1 MAQQAEQLDV
11 EEVPVGG
18 IGDFIMSDED
28 FSTLER
34 QNARQ
39 EFGDQGLANFEDIA
53 NKMAAYGRFGDDK
66 VVHVET
72 GELVVPRRL
81 IEQSPE
87 LKESIF
93 QHLREAGIEDP
104 ERYVVGNSE
113 NSFNPETGLR
123 EFGFFSKLWKGIK
136 KAVKKVGKVLKKFAP
151 IILAIAMPY
160 MLPAMG
166 FAGVGAAYATAL
178 GSGVGTLIQGGNIGD
193 ALKSAAI
200 AGVSA
205 AVVKGVGSKMQG
217 DTFGEGFTGAFEAPV
232 VNAAPISESVGTMN
246 TGAAGIVTDAT
257 ASGSINAATSGAGLS
272 LDLGSTTL
280 VDGSI
285 GFPTVANPAAATL
298 SSAANAGSLDLG
310 ATTLVDG
317 SIGFPTVDNP
327 AATLNQSFNPE
338 SVDIK
343 SAIGDKYQ
351 GFNPESVDIQ
361 AAIGNKYV
369 DPAVAAGGVD
379 TATSAGTIADA
390 TRGSANTFLG
400 NLGEAG
406 GDLFRGE
413 FGGFGTNLKE
423 AFMPNFQVNSAIK
436 AYNKTGGTTAWG
448 DLSDLAKEPFLREAA
463 AAGTSMLSKIG
474 GYAPLALGA
483 ASAGGFF
490 DVPEQEE
497 VGILGRDEFGNL
509 VTGADLLAQDPYKYS
524 LFAGTD
530 PRGYLGGTTTG
541 SNYNPYYTE
550 VPADDPVYGADGGGV
565 FPRRIG
571 GIMPSEGIANED
583 SVKAML
589 MPGEFVMTTD
599 AVKGFGN
606 GNAEQGIKNMYTVMR
621 NLERRGGAMG

>member
-1 MAQQAEQLDV
+1 MTQQAEQLDV
-11 EEVPVGG
+11 EQVPLGG

-39 EFGDQGLANFEDIA
+39 EFGDQGLANFENIA

-123 EFGFFSKLWKGIK
+123 EFGFFSKVWKGIK

-151 IILAIAMPY
+151 VILAVAMPY

-166 FAGVGAAYATAL
+166 ITGVGAAYATAL

-205 AVVKGVGSKMQG
+205 GVFKGAQSKMG
-217 DTFGEGFTGAFEAPV
+217 GGTFGEGFTGAFKAPV
-232 VNAAPISESVGTMN
+232 PTPVSDLAQTTAPIDAVN
-246 TGAAGIVTDAT
+246 TAT
-257 ASGSINAATSGAGLS
+257 TSGSIDAATSGAGLNFDPTAKNFATGLNPAANAAS
-272 LDLGSTTL
+272 LDLGSTAL
-280 VDGSI
+280 ANG
-285 GFPTVANPAAATL
+285 GFGIPTAANPAL
-298 SSAANAGSLDLG
+298 NAGSALSQGVNTGSLD
-310 ATTLVDG
+310 V
-317 SIGFPTVDNP
+317 
-327 AATLNQSFNPE
+327 
-338 SVDIK
+338 
-343 SAIGDKYQ
+343 
-351 GFNPESVDIQ
+351 Q
-361 AAIGNKYV
+361 AAMGNAYATPLPTDAVIQDAMGTSYV
-369 DPAVAAGGVD
+369 KPEVAAGGVD
-379 TATSAGTIADA
+379 AATSAGTIADA

-406 GDLFRGE
+406 GDLLKGE

-423 AFMPNFQVNSAIK
+423 AFLPNFQVNAAIK
-436 AYNKTGGTTAWG
+436 ASGGPETWSG
-448 DLSDLAKEPFLREAA
+448 LSDAAKQPFLQEAA
-463 AAGTSMLSKIG
+463 AAGTSMLTKVA

-490 DVPEQEE
+490 EVPEQEQ
-497 VGILGRDEFGNL
+497 VGIVERDQFGNMI
-509 VTGADLLAQDPYKYS
+509 TGSDLLEQDPYKYS

-550 VPADDPVYGADGGGV
+550 VPAEEDPLYGANGGGV

-599 AVKGFGN
+599 AVKGLGN

-621 NLERRGGAMG
+621 DLERRGGAMA

>member
-1 MAQQAEQLDV
+1 MTQQAEQLDV
-11 EEVPVGG
+11 EQVPVGG

-39 EFGDQGLANFEDIA
+39 EFGDQGLANFENIA

-123 EFGFFSKLWKGIK
+123 EFGFFSKVWKGIK

-151 IILAIAMPY
+151 VILAVAMPY
-160 MLPAMG
+160 MLPAIG
-166 FAGVGAAYATAL
+166 ITGVGAAYATAL

-205 AVVKGVGSKMQG
+205 GAFKGAQSKISG
-217 DTFGEGFTGAFEAPV
+217 GTFGEGFTGAFKAPV
-232 VNAAPISESVGTMN
+232 PAPVSDLSQTTAQIDAV
-246 TGAAGIVTDAT
+246 ADAT
-257 ASGSINAATSGAGLS
+257 ASGGIDAATSGAGLS
-272 LDLGSTTL
+272 LD
-280 VDGSI
+280 
-285 GFPTVANPAAATL
+285 
-298 SSAANAGSLDLG
+298 SAANAGSLDLG
-310 ATTLVDG
+310 GTTLADG
-317 SIGFPTVDNP
+317 SIGIPTAANP
-327 AATLNQSFNPE
+327 AAAPVGSNLT
-338 SVDIK
+338 
-343 SAIGDKYQ
+343 Q
-351 GFNPESVDIQ
+351 GVNTGSLDVQ
-361 AAIGNKYV
+361 AAMGNAYATPLPTDSIIQDAMGDAYV
-369 DPAVAAGGVD
+369 KPEVAAGGVD
-379 TATSAGTIADA
+379 AATSTGTIADA

-406 GDLFRGE
+406 KDLLSGE

-423 AFMPNFQVNSAIK
+423 AFMPNFQVNAAIK
-436 AYNKTGGTTAWG
+436 ASGGPETWST
-448 DLSDLAKEPFLREAA
+448 LSDAAKQPFLQEAA
-463 AAGTSMLSKIG
+463 AAGTSMLTKVA

-490 DVPEQEE
+490 EVPEQEQ
-497 VGILGRDEFGNL
+497 VGIVERDQFGNMI
-509 VTGADLLAQDPYKYS
+509 TGSDLLEQDPYKYS

-550 VPADDPVYGADGGGV
+550 VPADEDPLYGADGGGV

-571 GIMPSEGIANED
+571 GIMPDEGIANED

-599 AVKGFGN
+599 AVKGLGN
-606 GNAEQGIKNMYTVMR
+606 GSAEQGIKNMYTVMR
-621 NLERRGGAMG
+621 DLERRGGAMA

>member
-1 MAQQAEQLDV
+1 MTQQAEQLDV
-11 EEVPVGG
+11 EQVPLGG

-39 EFGDQGLANFEDIA
+39 EFGDQGLANFENIA

-123 EFGFFSKLWKGIK
+123 EFGFFSKVWKGIK
-136 KAVKKVGKVLKKFAP
+136 KAVKKVGKVLKKVAP
-151 IILAIAMPY
+151 IVLGIVLTPIVGPVAAGAI
-160 MLPAMG
+160 
-166 FAGVGAAYATAL
+166 
-178 GSGVGTLIQGGNIGD
+178 SGGISSLINGGNLGD
-193 ALKSAAI
+193 ALKAAAI
-200 AGVSA
+200 GGAFGAVSSGVS
-205 AVVKGVGSKMQG
+205 SKMSG
-217 DTFGEGFTGAFEAPV
+217 GTFGEGVRAGFKVPTTSYVSAGTGP
-232 VNAAPISESVGTMN
+232 APISDSIGTMN
-246 TGAAGIVTDAT
+246 TDAASLVGDA
-257 ASGSINAATSGAGLS
+257 AAVGGVDAATSAGLSFDPAAKNFATGLNPAANAAS
-272 LDLGSTTL
+272 LDLGSTAL
-280 VDGSI
+280 ANG
-285 GFPTVANPAAATL
+285 GFGIPTAANPAL
-298 SSAANAGSLDLG
+298 NAGSSLFKDFNTGSLD
-310 ATTLVDG
+310 V
-317 SIGFPTVDNP
+317 
-327 AATLNQSFNPE
+327 
-338 SVDIK
+338 
-343 SAIGDKYQ
+343 
-351 GFNPESVDIQ
+351 Q
-361 AAIGNKYV
+361 AAMGNAYAAPLPTDSMVQNAMGDAYV
-369 DPAVAAGGVD
+369 KPEVAAGGVD
-379 TATSAGTIADA
+379 AATSAGTIADA
-390 TRGSANTFLG
+390 TRGSASTFLG

-406 GDLFRGE
+406 KDLLSGE

-423 AFMPNFQVNSAIK
+423 AFLPNFQVNAAIK
-436 AYNKTGGTTAWG
+436 ASGGPETWSTLTDA
-448 DLSDLAKEPFLREAA
+448 AKQPFLQEAA
-463 AAGTSMLSKIG
+463 AAGTSMLTKVA

-490 DVPEQEE
+490 EVPDQEQ
-497 VGILGRDEFGNL
+497 VGLVERDQFGNMI
-509 VTGADLLAQDPYKYS
+509 TGSDLLEQDPYKYS

-541 SNYNPYYTE
+541 ANYNPYYTE
-550 VPADDPVYGADGGGV
+550 VPAEEDPLYGADGGGV

-599 AVKGFGN
+599 AVKGLGN

-621 NLERRGGAMG
+621 DLERRGGAMA

>member
-1 MAQQAEQLDV
+1 MTQQAEQLDV
-11 EEVPVGG
+11 EQVPLGG

-39 EFGDQGLANFEDIA
+39 EFGDQGLANFENIA

-123 EFGFFSKLWKGIK
+123 EFGFFSKVWKGIK

-151 IILAIAMPY
+151 VILAIAMPY

-166 FAGVGAAYATAL
+166 ITGVGAAYATAL

-205 AVVKGVGSKMQG
+205 GVFKGAQSKMG
-217 DTFGEGFTGAFEAPV
+217 GGTFGEGFTGAFKAPV
-232 VNAAPISESVGTMN
+232 PTPVSDLAQTTAPIDAVN
-246 TGAAGIVTDAT
+246 TAT
-257 ASGSINAATSGAGLS
+257 TSGSIDAATSGAGLNFDPTAKNFATGLNPAANAAS
-272 LDLGSTTL
+272 LDLGSTAL
-280 VDGSI
+280 ANG
-285 GFPTVANPAAATL
+285 GFGIPTAANPAL
-298 SSAANAGSLDLG
+298 NAGSAFSQGVNTGSLD
-310 ATTLVDG
+310 V
-317 SIGFPTVDNP
+317 
-327 AATLNQSFNPE
+327 
-338 SVDIK
+338 
-343 SAIGDKYQ
+343 
-351 GFNPESVDIQ
+351 Q
-361 AAIGNKYV
+361 AAMGNAYAAPLPTDAVIQDAMGTSYV
-369 DPAVAAGGVD
+369 KPEVAAGGVD
-379 TATSAGTIADA
+379 AAAGTIADA

-406 GDLFRGE
+406 EDLLSGE

-423 AFMPNFQVNSAIK
+423 AFLPNFQVNAAIEASAK
-436 AYNKTGGTTAWG
+436 KGLEWSTLTDA
-448 DLSDLAKEPFLREAA
+448 AKQPFLQEAA
-463 AAGTSMLSKIG
+463 AAGTSMLTKVA

-490 DVPEQEE
+490 EVPEQEQ
-497 VGILGRDEFGNL
+497 VGIVERDQFGNMI
-509 VTGADLLAQDPYKYS
+509 TGSDLLEQDPYKYS

-550 VPADDPVYGADGGGV
+550 VPAEEDPLYGANGGGV

-599 AVKGFGN
+599 AVKGLGN

-621 NLERRGGAMG
+621 DLERRGGAMA

>member
-1 MAQQAEQLDV
+1 MTQQAEQLDV
-11 EEVPVGG
+11 EQVPLGG

-39 EFGDQGLANFEDIA
+39 EFGDQGLANFENIA

-123 EFGFFSKLWKGIK
+123 EFGFFSKVWKGIK

-151 IILAIAMPY
+151 VILAIAMPY

-166 FAGVGAAYATAL
+166 ITGVGAAYATAL

-205 AVVKGVGSKMQG
+205 GVFKGAQSKISG
-217 DTFGEGFTGAFEAPV
+217 GTFGEGFTGAFKAPV
-232 VNAAPISESVGTMN
+232 PVPVSDLSQTTAQIDAVK
-246 TGAAGIVTDAT
+246 DAT
-257 ASGSINAATSGAGLS
+257 ASGSIDAATSGSIDAATSGAGLS
-272 LDLGSTTL
+272 LDPGVTTL
-280 VDGSI
+280 ADGSI
-285 GFPTVANPAAATL
+285 GFATAANP
-298 SSAANAGSLDLG
+298 AANAGSALSQGVNTGSLD
-310 ATTLVDG
+310 V
-317 SIGFPTVDNP
+317 
-327 AATLNQSFNPE
+327 
-338 SVDIK
+338 
-343 SAIGDKYQ
+343 
-351 GFNPESVDIQ
+351 Q
-361 AAIGNKYV
+361 AAMGNAYATPLPTDSIIQDAMGTSYV
-369 DPAVAAGGVD
+369 KPELAAGGVD
-379 TATSAGTIADA
+379 AATSAGTIADA
-390 TRGSANTFLG
+390 TRGSASTFLG

-406 GDLFRGE
+406 KDLLSGE

-423 AFMPNFQVNSAIK
+423 AFLPNFQVNAAIK
-436 AYNKTGGTTAWG
+436 ASGGPETWSTLTDA
-448 DLSDLAKEPFLREAA
+448 AKQPFLQEAA
-463 AAGTSMLSKIG
+463 AAGTSMLSKVA

-490 DVPEQEE
+490 EVPDQEQ
-497 VGILGRDEFGNL
+497 VGILERDQFGNMI
-509 VTGADLLAQDPYKYS
+509 TGSDLLEQDPYKYS

-541 SNYNPYYTE
+541 ANYNPYYTE
-550 VPADDPVYGADGGGV
+550 VPAEEDPLYGADGGGV

-599 AVKGFGN
+599 AVKGLGN

-621 NLERRGGAMG
+621 DLERRGGAMA

>member
-1 MAQQAEQLDV
+1 MTQQAEQLDV
-11 EEVPVGG
+11 EQVPVGG

-39 EFGDQGLANFEDIA
+39 EFGDQGLANFENIA

-123 EFGFFSKLWKGIK
+123 EFGFFSKVWKGIK
-136 KAVKKVGKVLKKFAP
+136 KAVKKIGKVLKKFAP
-151 IILAIAMPY
+151 VILAIAMPY
-160 MLPAMG
+160 MLPALG
-166 FAGVGAAYATAL
+166 ITGVGAAYATAL

-205 AVVKGVGSKMQG
+205 GVFKGAQSKMG
-217 DTFGEGFTGAFEAPV
+217 GGTFGEGFTGAFKAPV
-232 VNAAPISESVGTMN
+232 PTPVSDLVQTTAEIDAVNT
-246 TGAAGIVTDAT
+246 AT
-257 ASGSINAATSGAGLS
+257 ASGNFDPTAKNFATGLNPAANAAS
-272 LDLGSTTL
+272 LDLGSTAL
-280 VDGSI
+280 ANG
-285 GFPTVANPAAATL
+285 GFGIPTAANPAL
-298 SSAANAGSLDLG
+298 NAGSALSQGVNTGSLD
-310 ATTLVDG
+310 V
-317 SIGFPTVDNP
+317 
-327 AATLNQSFNPE
+327 
-338 SVDIK
+338 
-343 SAIGDKYQ
+343 
-351 GFNPESVDIQ
+351 Q
-361 AAIGNKYV
+361 AAMGNAYATPLPTDAVIQDAMGTSYV
-369 DPAVAAGGVD
+369 KPELAAGGVD
-379 TATSAGTIADA
+379 AATSAGTIADA

-406 GDLFRGE
+406 KDLISGE

-423 AFMPNFQVNSAIK
+423 AFLPNFQVNAAIEASA
-436 AYNKTGGTTAWG
+436 NKGLEWST
-448 DLSDLAKEPFLREAA
+448 LSDAAKQPFLQEAA
-463 AAGTSMLSKIG
+463 AAGTSMLSKVA

-497 VGILGRDEFGNL
+497 VGILGRDQFGNMI
-509 VTGADLLAQDPYKYS
+509 TGSDLLEQDPYKYS

-550 VPADDPVYGADGGGV
+550 VPAEEDPLYGANGGGV

-599 AVKGFGN
+599 AVKGLGN

-621 NLERRGGAMG
+621 DLERRGGAMA

>member
-1 MAQQAEQLDV
+1 MTQQAEQLDV
-11 EEVPVGG
+11 EQVPVGG

-39 EFGDQGLANFEDIA
+39 EFGDQGLANFENIA

-151 IILAIAMPY
+151 VILAVAMPY
-160 MLPAMG
+160 MLPALG
-166 FAGVGAAYATAL
+166 ITGVGAAYATAL

-205 AVVKGVGSKMQG
+205 GAFKGAQSKISG
-217 DTFGEGFTGAFEAPV
+217 GTFGEGFTGAFKAPV
-232 VNAAPISESVGTMN
+232 PAPVSDLSQTTAQIDAV
-246 TGAAGIVTDAT
+246 ADAT
-257 ASGSINAATSGAGLS
+257 ASGGVDAATSGAGLS
-272 LDLGSTTL
+272 LDPAANAASLDLGSTTL
-280 VDGSI
+280 ADGSI
-285 GFPTVANPAAATL
+285 GFPTAANPAAAPVGSNLTQGV
-298 SSAANAGSLDLG
+298 NTGSLD
-310 ATTLVDG
+310 V
-317 SIGFPTVDNP
+317 
-327 AATLNQSFNPE
+327 
-338 SVDIK
+338 
-343 SAIGDKYQ
+343 
-351 GFNPESVDIQ
+351 Q
-361 AAIGNKYV
+361 AAMGDAYATPLPTDSIIQDAMGDAYV
-369 DPAVAAGGVD
+369 PKPEVPAGGVD
-379 TATSAGTIADA
+379 AATLEGTIADA

-406 GDLFRGE
+406 QDLLSGE

-423 AFMPNFQVNSAIK
+423 AFLPNFQVNSAIE
-436 AYNKTGGTTAWG
+436 AYKKTGGTKPWLE
-448 DLSDLAKEPFLREAA
+448 LSDAAKQPFLREAA
-463 AAGTSMLSKIG
+463 AAGTSMLTKVA

-490 DVPEQEE
+490 EVPEQEE
-497 VGILGRDEFGNL
+497 VGILGRDQFGNMI
-509 VTGADLLAQDPYKYS
+509 TGSDLLEQDPYKYS

-550 VPADDPVYGADGGGV
+550 VPAEEDPLYGANGGGV

-599 AVKGFGN
+599 AVKGLGN

-621 NLERRGGAMG
+621 DLERRGGAMA

>member
-1 MAQQAEQLDV
+1 MTQQAEQLDV
-11 EEVPVGG
+11 EQVPVGG

-39 EFGDQGLANFEDIA
+39 EFGDQGLANFENIA

-123 EFGFFSKLWKGIK
+123 EFGFFSKVWKGIK

-151 IILAIAMPY
+151 VILAVAMPY
-160 MLPAMG
+160 MLPAIG
-166 FAGVGAAYATAL
+166 ITGVGAAYATAL

-205 AVVKGVGSKMQG
+205 GAFKGAQSKISG
-217 DTFGEGFTGAFEAPV
+217 GTFGEGFTGAFKAPV
-232 VNAAPISESVGTMN
+232 PAPPAPVSDLSQTTAQIDAV
-246 TGAAGIVTDAT
+246 ADAT
-257 ASGSINAATSGAGLS
+257 ASGGIDAATSGAGLS
-272 LDLGSTTL
+272 LD
-280 VDGSI
+280 
-285 GFPTVANPAAATL
+285 
-298 SSAANAGSLDLG
+298 SAANAGSLDLG
-310 ATTLVDG
+310 GTTLADG
-317 SIGFPTVDNP
+317 SIGIPTAANP
-327 AATLNQSFNPE
+327 AAAPVGSNLT
-338 SVDIK
+338 
-343 SAIGDKYQ
+343 Q
-351 GFNPESVDIQ
+351 GVNTGSLDVQ
-361 AAIGNKYV
+361 AAMGNAYATPLPTDSIIQDAMGDAYV
-369 DPAVAAGGVD
+369 KPEVAAGGVD
-379 TATSAGTIADA
+379 AATSTGTIADA

-406 GDLFRGE
+406 KDLLSGE

-423 AFMPNFQVNSAIK
+423 AFMPNFQVNAAIK
-436 AYNKTGGTTAWG
+436 ASGGPETWST
-448 DLSDLAKEPFLREAA
+448 LSDAAKQPFLQEAA
-463 AAGTSMLSKIG
+463 AAGTSMLTKVA

-490 DVPEQEE
+490 EVPEQEQ
-497 VGILGRDEFGNL
+497 VGIVERDQFGNMI
-509 VTGADLLAQDPYKYS
+509 TGSDLLEQDPYKYS

-550 VPADDPVYGADGGGV
+550 VPADEDPLYGADGGGV

-571 GIMPSEGIANED
+571 GIMPDEGIANED

-599 AVKGFGN
+599 AVKGLGN
-606 GNAEQGIKNMYTVMR
+606 GSAEQGIKNMYTVMR
-621 NLERRGGAMG
+621 DLERRGGAMA

>member
-1 MAQQAEQLDV
+1 MTQQAEQLDV
-11 EEVPVGG
+11 EQVPVGG

-39 EFGDQGLANFEDIA
+39 EFGDQGLANFENIA

-151 IILAIAMPY
+151 VILAVAMPY
-160 MLPAMG
+160 MLPALG
-166 FAGVGAAYATAL
+166 ITGVGAAYATAL

-205 AVVKGVGSKMQG
+205 GAFKGAQSKISG
-217 DTFGEGFTGAFEAPV
+217 GTFGEGFTGAFKAPV
-232 VNAAPISESVGTMN
+232 PAPVSDLSQTTAQIDAV
-246 TGAAGIVTDAT
+246 ADAT
-257 ASGSINAATSGAGLS
+257 ASGGVDAATSGAGLS
-272 LDLGSTTL
+272 LDPAANAASLDLGSTTL
-280 VDGSI
+280 ADGSI
-285 GFPTVANPAAATL
+285 GIPTAANPAAAPVGSNLTQGV
-298 SSAANAGSLDLG
+298 NTGSLD
-310 ATTLVDG
+310 V
-317 SIGFPTVDNP
+317 
-327 AATLNQSFNPE
+327 
-338 SVDIK
+338 
-343 SAIGDKYQ
+343 
-351 GFNPESVDIQ
+351 Q
-361 AAIGNKYV
+361 AAMGDAYATPLPTDSIIQDAMGDTYV
-369 DPAVAAGGVD
+369 PKPEVPAGGVD
-379 TATSAGTIADA
+379 AATLEGTIADA

-406 GDLFRGE
+406 QDLLSGE

-423 AFMPNFQVNSAIK
+423 AFLPNFQVNSAIE
-436 AYNKTGGTTAWG
+436 AYKKTGGTKPWLE
-448 DLSDLAKEPFLREAA
+448 LSDAAKQPFLREAA
-463 AAGTSMLSKIG
+463 AAGTSMLSKVA

-497 VGILGRDEFGNL
+497 VGILGRDQFGNMI
-509 VTGADLLAQDPYKYS
+509 TGSDLLEQDPYKYS

-550 VPADDPVYGADGGGV
+550 VPAEEDPLYGANGGGV

-599 AVKGFGN
+599 AVKGLGN

-621 NLERRGGAMG
+621 DLERRGGAMA

>member
-1 MAQQAEQLDV
+1 MTQQAEQLDV
-11 EEVPVGG
+11 EQVPLGG

-39 EFGDQGLANFEDIA
+39 EFGDQGLANFENIA

-123 EFGFFSKLWKGIK
+123 EFGFFSKVWKGIK

-151 IILAIAMPY
+151 VILAIAMPY

-166 FAGVGAAYATAL
+166 ITGVGAAYATAL

-205 AVVKGVGSKMQG
+205 GVFKGAQSKMG
-217 DTFGEGFTGAFEAPV
+217 GGTFGEGFTGAFKAPV
-232 VNAAPISESVGTMN
+232 PTPVSDLAQTTAPIDAVN
-246 TGAAGIVTDAT
+246 TAT
-257 ASGSINAATSGAGLS
+257 TSGSIDAATSGAGLNFDPAAKNFATGLNPAANAAS
-272 LDLGSTTL
+272 LDLGSTAL
-280 VDGSI
+280 ANG
-285 GFPTVANPAAATL
+285 GFGIPTAANPAL
-298 SSAANAGSLDLG
+298 NAGSAFSQGVNTGSLD
-310 ATTLVDG
+310 V
-317 SIGFPTVDNP
+317 
-327 AATLNQSFNPE
+327 
-338 SVDIK
+338 
-343 SAIGDKYQ
+343 
-351 GFNPESVDIQ
+351 Q
-361 AAIGNKYV
+361 AAMGNAYATPLPTDAVIQDAMGTSYV
-369 DPAVAAGGVD
+369 KPEVAAGGVD
-379 TATSAGTIADA
+379 AAAGTIADA

-400 NLGEAG
+400 NLSEAG
-406 GDLFRGE
+406 GDLLKGE

-423 AFMPNFQVNSAIK
+423 AFLPNFQVNAAIK
-436 AYNKTGGTTAWG
+436 ASGGPETWAG
-448 DLSDLAKEPFLREAA
+448 LSDTAKQPFLREAA
-463 AAGTSMLSKIG
+463 AAGTSMLTKVA

-490 DVPEQEE
+490 EVPEQEQ
-497 VGILGRDEFGNL
+497 VGIVERDQFGNMI
-509 VTGADLLAQDPYKYS
+509 TGSDLLEQDPYKYS

-550 VPADDPVYGADGGGV
+550 VPAEEDPLYGANGGGV

-599 AVKGFGN
+599 AVKGLGN

-621 NLERRGGAMG
+621 DLERRGGAMA

>member
-123 EFGFFSKLWKGIK
+123 EFGFFSKVWKGIK
-136 KAVKKVGKVLKKFAP
+136 KAVKKVGKVLKVVAP
-151 IILAIAMPY
+151 IVLGIILTPIVGPVAAGAI
-160 MLPAMG
+160 
-166 FAGVGAAYATAL
+166 
-178 GSGVGTLIQGGNIGD
+178 SGGISSLINGGNLED
-193 ALKSAAI
+193 ALKAAAI
-200 AGVSA
+200 GGAVGGISSGVS
-205 AVVKGVGSKMQG
+205 SKMQG
-217 DTFGEGFTGAFEAPV
+217 GTFGEGFRAGFKVPAAGPP
-232 VNAAPISESVGTMN
+232 APITESVGTMN
-246 TGAAGIVTDAT
+246 TDAAGLVTDAT
-257 ASGSINAATSGAGLS
+257 ASGGFDAATDLS
-272 LDLGSTTL
+272 LGSTTL

-285 GFPTVANPAAATL
+285 GFPTATNPA
-298 SSAANAGSLDLG
+298 
-310 ATTLVDG
+310 
-317 SIGFPTVDNP
+317 

-351 GFNPESVDIQ
+351 GFNPESVDIKS
-361 AAIGNKYV
+361 AIGAKYV

-379 TATSAGTIADA
+379 TATSAGTLVDA

-406 GDLFRGE
+406 GDLLKGE

-448 DLSDLAKEPFLREAA
+448 DLSDLAKEPFLRDAA
-463 AAGTSMLSKIG
+463 AAGTTMLSKIG

-599 AVKGFGN
+599 AVKGLGN

-621 NLERRGGAMG
+621 DLERRGGAMA

>member
-1 MAQQAEQLDV
+1 MTQQAEQLDV
-11 EEVPVGG
+11 EQVPLGG

-39 EFGDQGLANFEDIA
+39 EFGDQGLANFENIA

-123 EFGFFSKLWKGIK
+123 EFGFFSKVWKGIK

-151 IILAIAMPY
+151 VILAVAMPY

-166 FAGVGAAYATAL
+166 ITGVGAAYATAL

-200 AGVSA
+200 AGVSTG
-205 AVVKGVGSKMQG
+205 VFKGAQSKMG
-217 DTFGEGFTGAFEAPV
+217 GGTFGEGFTGAFKAPV
-232 VNAAPISESVGTMN
+232 PTPVSDLAQTTAPIDAVN
-246 TGAAGIVTDAT
+246 TAT
-257 ASGSINAATSGAGLS
+257 TSGSIDAATSGAGLNFDPTAKNFATGLNPAANAAS
-272 LDLGSTTL
+272 LDLGSTAL
-280 VDGSI
+280 ANG
-285 GFPTVANPAAATL
+285 GFGIPTAANPAL
-298 SSAANAGSLDLG
+298 NAGSALSQGVNTGSLD
-310 ATTLVDG
+310 V
-317 SIGFPTVDNP
+317 
-327 AATLNQSFNPE
+327 
-338 SVDIK
+338 
-343 SAIGDKYQ
+343 
-351 GFNPESVDIQ
+351 Q
-361 AAIGNKYV
+361 AAMGNAYAAPLPTDAVIQDAMGTSYV
-369 DPAVAAGGVD
+369 KPEVAAGGVD
-379 TATSAGTIADA
+379 AAAGTIADA
-390 TRGSANTFLG
+390 TRGSANTFFG

-406 GDLFRGE
+406 KDLLSGE

-423 AFMPNFQVNSAIK
+423 AFLPNFQVNAAIEASAK
-436 AYNKTGGTTAWG
+436 KGLEWSTLTDA
-448 DLSDLAKEPFLREAA
+448 AKQPFLQEAA
-463 AAGTSMLSKIG
+463 AAGTSMLTKVA

-490 DVPEQEE
+490 EVPEQEQ
-497 VGILGRDEFGNL
+497 VGIVERDQFGNMI
-509 VTGADLLAQDPYKYS
+509 TGSDLLEQDPYKYS

-550 VPADDPVYGADGGGV
+550 VPAEEDPLYGANGGGV

-599 AVKGFGN
+599 AVKGLGN

-621 NLERRGGAMG
+621 DLERRGGAMA